1 METAAEL
8 SERIHLIERQL
19 RQWRAAFVVTV
30 AAAAAIAALTSSVRA
45 QNDVVRTRGVVIEDA
60 SGRERIVIGAP
71 VMEPS
76 GRQSPCTGLRV
87 NDPQGAERLG
97 ICLAAN
103 GRMVVG
109 LDAPPGKGDD
119 RNRERITVVANED
132 GGAHVRFLN
141 RKTGV
146 PGRLVLGED
155 DKLYLEF
162 NQAVDGKVRVKR
174 IGFDGE
180 RVSDLQP

>member
-1 METAAEL
+1 METTTEL
-8 SERIHLIERQL
+8 SERVRIIERQL
-19 RQWRAAFVVTV
+19 HQYRVTLVLMVV
-30 AAAAAIAALTSSVRA
+30 AAAALAAFTSSVRA
-45 QNDVVRTRGVVIEDA
+45 QNQVLRTRGLVIEDA
-60 SGRERIVIGAP
+60 SGRDRIVVGAP

-76 GRQSPCTGLRV
+76 GRESPCTGFRI
-87 NDPQGAERLG
+87 NDPQGAERFGL
-97 ICLAAN
+97 CLSAN

-119 RNRERITVVANED
+119 RNRERITLVAYED
-132 GGAHVRFLN
+132 GGAHIRFLN

-146 PGRLVLGED
+146 PGRLVLGPD

-162 NQAVDGKVRVKR
+162 NQSVDGKVRVKR

-180 RVSDLQP
+180 QVSDLQP